1 MINIVAH
8 RYWFFL
14 ISLLLLIPGIVY
26 LALYGLQRGVDF
38 TGGTLWQ
45 VEFQQPID
53 IDRVREVV
61 RGAGQEQVFVQSL
74 STQREASEGSG
85 SYGVSM
91 RLADLP
97 YDSDARRSLQTALER
112 EFGQFTQ
119 LEYTNV
125 GPAVGQEIQNRS
137 LLAVGLTSLGIL
149 AYIAFA
155 FRKVN
160 HPFRYGVCAIVAM
173 LHDALLVAGIYAILG
188 RHFGI
193 EVDALFITALL
204 TVIGFSVHDTIVVFD
219 RIRENQ
225 LRRYGESFSNIV
237 NYSLVQTLV
246 RSVNTS
252 LTVLIT
258 LAALYLFGGVTIRD
272 NFVLALLIGIAS
284 GTFSSIF
291 VASLLL
297 VAWENGEFGRL
308 FGRGRGSAATPA
320 RA

>member
-1 MINIVAH
+1 MINIVH
-8 RYWFFL
+8 YRYWFFL
-14 ISLLLLIPGIVY
+14 ISILLLIPGVIY
-26 LALYGLQRGVDF
+26 LALYGLQRGIDF

-45 VEFQQPID
+45 VEFQQPVNV
-53 IDRVREVV
+53 DRVRSVV
-61 RGAGQEQVFVQSL
+61 RSAGQEQVFVQSL
-74 STQREASEGSG
+74 STEREGASEGQT
-85 SYGVSM
+85 YGISM
-91 RLADLP
+91 RLPDLP
-97 YDSDARRSLQTALER
+97 YDSDARRNLQSALER
-112 EFGQFTQ
+112 EIGPFTQ
-119 LEYTNV
+119 LEFTNV

-137 LLAVGLTSLGIL
+137 LLAVGVTSLGIL

-160 HPFRYGVCAIVAM
+160 HPFRYGVCAIIAM
-173 LHDALLVAGIYAILG
+173 LHDALLVVGIYAILG

-225 LRRYGESFSNIV
+225 LRRYGESFGSIV

-291 VASLLL
+291 IASLLL
-297 VAWENGEFGRL
+297 VSWENGEFGRL
-308 FGRGRGSAATPA
+308 FGRGRGSTATAASA
-320 RA
+320 